1 MSSSLLSD
9 LIESLQFLPGVGP
22 KSAQRI
28 AFHLMGQNRD
38 IAKNLASTLERA
50 ANEIGRCS
58 VCRNFTELTVCKT
71 CSDVSRD
78 VSTVCVVENPLDV
91 LSIEQGSGYRGTYFV
106 LLGRLSPI
114 DGISAEVL
122 GIPHLEARLVKED
135 IKEVII
141 ATGTTM
147 EGEATAHYIR
157 EIAHQLDIRVSRIA
171 YGVPVGG
178 DLEFVDSSTL
188 SRALASR
195 QSF

>member
-1 MSSSLLSD
+1 MSSSLLTE
-9 LIESLQFLPGVGP
+9 LIESLQVLPGVGP

-28 AFHLMGQNRD
+28 AFHLMSQNRD
-38 IAKNLASTLERA
+38 IAKGLSSILERA
-50 ANEIGRCS
+50 AHEIGRCNL
-58 VCRNFTELTVCKT
+58 CRNFSELTVCKT
-71 CSDVSRD
+71 CSDLTRD
-78 VSTVCVVENPLDV
+78 ASTICVVENPLDV
-91 LSIEQGSGYRGTYFV
+91 LSIEQGSGYRGIYFV

-114 DGISAEVL
+114 DGVSAEVL
-122 GIPHLEARLVKED
+122 GIPRLEAQLEKGG

-147 EGEATAHYIR
+147 EGEATAHYIG
-157 EIAHQLDIRVSRIA
+157 EIAHQLDIRASRIA

-195 QSF
+195 QLF